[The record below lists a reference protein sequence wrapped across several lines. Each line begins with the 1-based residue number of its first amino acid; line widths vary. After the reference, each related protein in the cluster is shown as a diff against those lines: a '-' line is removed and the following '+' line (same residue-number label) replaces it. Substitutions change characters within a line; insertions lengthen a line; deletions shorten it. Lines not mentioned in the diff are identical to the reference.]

1 MNPLVTFV
9 KKVPLIEQ
17 IAIGLVIGIMLA
29 VFVPSAVPFVSIFGD
44 LFVSALK
51 GVASSPCLYSRYERH
66 DAAQE

>member
-29 VFVPSAVPFVSIFGD
+29 VFSPSSVSSAIYLSVPLKAWLQSLS
-44 LFVSALK
+44 LFSL
-51 GVASSPCLYSRYERH
+51 
-66 DAAQE
+66 

>member
-29 VFVPSAVPFVSIFGD
+29 VFVPSAVPFVSIFGE
-44 LFVSALK
+44 FICQC
-51 GVASSPCLYSRYERH
+51 P
-66 DAAQE
+66 

>member
-44 LFVSALK
+44 LFVSA
-51 GVASSPCLYSRYERH
+51 P
-66 DAAQE
+66 

>member
-44 LFVSALK
+44 LFVSR
-51 GVASSPCLYSRYERH
+51 GSSPCLYSRYERH

>member
-29 VFVPSAVPFVSIFGD
+29 VFVPSAVPFVSILAIYLSVPLKAWLQSLS
-44 LFVSALK
+44 LFSL
-51 GVASSPCLYSRYERH
+51 
-66 DAAQE
+66 

>member
-29 VFVPSAVPFVSIFGD
+29 VFVPSAVPLRQYLRRFICQC
-44 LFVSALK
+44 
-51 GVASSPCLYSRYERH
+51 P
-66 DAAQE
+66 

>member
-29 VFVPSAVPFVSIFGD
+29 VFVPLRSPSSVSSAIYLSVP
-44 LFVSALK
+44 
-51 GVASSPCLYSRYERH
+51 
-66 DAAQE
+66 